1 MDTAQAILKPGD
13 VIGKY
18 RVVRCLGIGGMG
30 EVHLVIHQQLNVY
43 RALKLLRTD
52 QVSAN
57 SVFAERFMRE
67 ARIASRIQHP
77 NIISVIDVE
86 NDATSGFSYIV
97 MEYVNGNSLFD
108 VLRDGTLSEDQAVH
122 IISEVAKGLAAASEV
137 GLVHRDIKPSNIMIS
152 QEGEVKLADLGIAKA
167 SGDDVSATL
176 TMENSVVGTPA
187 YSSPEQCSDAHDV
200 DVRAD
205 IYSLGATL
213 YEMVTGLPPFDGT
226 NAFDTIAHV
235 LSDEPI
241 KPRRLNPNI
250 SEELENL
257 ILKMMAKD
265 RALRPQN
272 IAELQMLLKPLQ
284 SARTDIPPEL
294 KNLIHERVEREVQ
307 ERTSTVITAYKKKQT
322 GERIIILGVV
332 IVLLVAVCIFFLYR
346 KSRNQSEIQR
356 WKELAAKEAR
366 EKEELSAQIFS
377 LKNQLDRRKRLHQ
390 DDNARM
396 ERQIRELTEE
406 VERLKN
412 NPSVYPQPSK
422 PAPVAEKP
430 KSPHGSARGANRTP
444 PPPIPPPTVRGPGE
458 SGPAGTQPDRNRTAT
473 VDPTIGGMQQNQNF
487 MEKQRTAFRKCSQ
500 ARMRI
505 MRNPADRGEIE
516 AALKRLDAETLKR
529 LLEKYDITFEDLS
542 FESGSLASLSYHNGA
557 FEQRRRDM
565 QRSMLG
571 LVLVPVIQFNPD
583 SSAWDTQKIHEYL
596 SVCTRYGWKIER
608 MKLMRPLFNDG
619 DLRTDKEK
627 RNYLSVLEF
636 LLIHPNSILF
646 ERNRGIMVDAR
657 SFVESCIIRTT
668 GFADFPVCVWL
679 ERLPEQGL
687 LNLAESDPAKGSFLD
702 RIFLKFHQL
711 PSITPAH
718 LQCLKKL
725 EQSGAKYQILTSADR
740 DLIQAIR
747 NGDLKRAEQAI
758 RNGADPRKAYPIGG
772 NALFFAAASGVKYNP
787 DIIRLLLK
795 NNTPTDISYSGRS
808 PLTAAIEHEDKPLI
822 DLLIQKG
829 AKLND
834 THALQA
840 ACLKGNVAM
849 AEKLLKNGT
858 APGRSYYF
866 INKNGRQVKLY
877 NPDFLFDAMES
888 KSVRIAELLLEKGIY
903 LKATRNGKT
912 PLEIAQSDPAL
923 KKVAKLIRKKLAEQS
938 AR

>member
-30 EVHLVIHQQLNVY
+30 EVHLVIHQQLNIY

-52 QVSAN
+52 QISAN

-67 ARIASRIQHP
+67 ARIASRIQHQ

-86 NDATSGFSYIV
+86 NDAASGFFYIV

-108 VLRDGTLSEDQAVH
+108 VLRDGTLSEDQAIH

-167 SGDDVSATL
+167 SDDDVSATL

-187 YSSPEQCSDAHDV
+187 YSAPEQCSDAHDV

-213 YEMVTGLPPFDGT
+213 YEMVTGLPPFDGA

-235 LSDEPI
+235 LNDEPI
-241 KPRRLNPNI
+241 KPRRLNPKI

-265 RALRPQN
+265 RTQRPQN
-272 IAELQMLLKPLQ
+272 IAELLMLLKPFQ
-284 SARTDIPPEL
+284 AAKADIPPEL
-294 KNLIHERVEREVQ
+294 KKLIHERVEREVQ
-307 ERTSTVITAYKKKQT
+307 ARTSTVITAYKKKQT
-322 GERIIILGVV
+322 GERLIILSAV
-332 IVLLVAVCIFFLYR
+332 IVLLIAVCIFFFYR
-346 KSRNQSEIQR
+346 NSRSQREIR
-356 WKELAAKEAR
+356 HWKNLAEQHR
-366 EKEELSAQIFS
+366 NEKEELSAQIFS
-377 LKNQLDRRKRLHQ
+377 LKNQLDRQKRSSQ
-390 DDNARM
+390 NYSARM
-396 ERQIRELTEE
+396 EQTVRTLTEE
-406 VERLKN
+406 INRLKN
-412 NPSVYPQPSK
+412 TPSGSYVPPRKSE
-422 PAPVAEKP
+422 PVVEKP
-430 KSPHGSARGANRTP
+430 KAPQSSARGAKRTP
-444 PPPIPPPTVRGPGE
+444 PPPIPPPTVRGPAE
-458 SGPAGTQPDRNRTAT
+458 PGPAGTHPAGNRTAT
-473 VDPTIGGMQQNQNF
+473 VDPPIGGMQQNQNF
-487 MEKQRTAFRKCSQ
+487 MEKQRTASRKCSQ

-505 MRNPADRGEIE
+505 MRNPADRKDIE
-516 AALKRLDAETLKR
+516 AALKRLDAKTVKR

-542 FESGSLASLSYHNGA
+542 FESGNLASLFYRTGSP
-557 FEQRRRDM
+557 EQRQRVDM
-565 QRSMLG
+565 HRIIMG
-571 LVLVPVIQFNPD
+571 LVLLPVIQFHSN
-583 SSAWDTQKIHEYL
+583 SSGWNTREIHEYL
-596 SVCTRYGWKIER
+596 SFCIQNGYRVDR
-608 MKLMRPLFNDG
+608 MKLMRVFFNDG
-619 DLRTDKEK
+619 LRTDKEK
-627 RNYLSVLEF
+627 RNYLTLLEF

-646 ERNRGIMVDAR
+646 ERNRGIIVDSR
-657 SFVESCIIRTT
+657 SFVESCIIRTV
-668 GFADFPVCVWL
+668 GFADFPAWL
-679 ERLPEQGL
+679 ERLAGEGR
-687 LNLAESDPAKGSFLD
+687 LNLEGLNSENGSLLD
-702 RIFLKFHQL
+702 RLFLKFHQL

-718 LQCLKKL
+718 FQCLKKL
-725 EQSGAKYQILTSADR
+725 EQSGAKYQILTPGDR
-740 DLIQAIR
+740 DLILAIR
-747 NGDLKRAEQAI
+747 NGDLGRAEQAI
-758 RNGADPRKAYPIGG
+758 RNGADPRKAYPLGG

-795 NNTPTDISYSGRS
+795 NNTPTDIFYSGRS

-834 THALQA
+834 THVLEA
-840 ACLKGNVAM
+840 ACRKGNVAM
-849 AEKLLKNGT
+849 AELLLRNGT
-858 APGRSYYF
+858 APGRGYYVV
-866 INKNGRQVKLY
+866 NKNGRQVKLY

-912 PLEIAQSDPAL
+912 PLEIAESDPAL
-923 KKVAKLIRKKLAEQS
+923 KRVAKLIRKKLAEQPN
-938 AR
+938 R